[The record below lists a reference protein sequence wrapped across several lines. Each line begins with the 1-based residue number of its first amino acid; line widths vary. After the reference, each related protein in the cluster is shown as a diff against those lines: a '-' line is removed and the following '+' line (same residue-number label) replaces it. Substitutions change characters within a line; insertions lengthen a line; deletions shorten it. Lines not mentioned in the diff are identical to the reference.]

1 MEINSLCLGLMGT
14 MCYNIVSDN
23 AAVVIDPGFV
33 SSELVEFFKVNE
45 DKEKWIFIT
54 HAHFDHI
61 GFANELREKTGAK
74 IAIGKDDAPALENP
88 ELNLAYVFRSTIK
101 PFSAD
106 RLLVDGEEFIVGDLN
121 FKILATPGHTVG
133 SVCYLLGEN
142 LFSGDTLFYESI
154 GRDDFPGGNREILT
168 KSVKRLYELPDST
181 VVFPGHNQA
190 TTIGHEK
197 KYNPWVTSVEAVT
210 PDK

>member
-1 MEINSLCLGLMGT
+1 MEINSLSLGLMGT
-14 MCYNIVSDN
+14 MCYTIVSEK
-23 AAVVIDPGFV
+23 AAIVIDPGFV
-33 SSELVEFFKVNE
+33 SSELVDFFLKNE
-45 DKEKWIFIT
+45 GKEKWIFIT

-61 GFANELREKTGAK
+61 GFADELRQKTGAK

-88 ELNLAYVFRSTIK
+88 ELNLAFVFRATLK

-106 RLLVDGEEFIVGDLN
+106 KLLADSEEFTVGDIT

-133 SVCYLLGEN
+133 GVCYLLGEY

-168 KSVKRLYELPDST
+168 KSVKRLYRLPEST
-181 VVFPGHNQA
+181 VVYPGHNQS
-190 TTIGHEK
+190 TTIAHEK
-197 KYNPWVTSVEAVT
+197 KFNPFVRE
-210 PDK
+210 